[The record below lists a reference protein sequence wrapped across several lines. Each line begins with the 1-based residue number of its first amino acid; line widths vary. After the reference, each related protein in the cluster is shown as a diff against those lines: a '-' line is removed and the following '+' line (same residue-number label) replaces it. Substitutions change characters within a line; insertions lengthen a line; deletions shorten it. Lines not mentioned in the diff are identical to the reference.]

1 MASELLLGA
10 TKILGIFPKPL
21 WFGILIVLCIL
32 LIVLYVKYRKQM
44 KA

>member
-1 MASELLLGA
+1 MTSELLLGA
-10 TKILGIFPKPL
+10 KILGIFPKPL
-21 WFGILIVLCIL
+21 WFGVLIVLCIL